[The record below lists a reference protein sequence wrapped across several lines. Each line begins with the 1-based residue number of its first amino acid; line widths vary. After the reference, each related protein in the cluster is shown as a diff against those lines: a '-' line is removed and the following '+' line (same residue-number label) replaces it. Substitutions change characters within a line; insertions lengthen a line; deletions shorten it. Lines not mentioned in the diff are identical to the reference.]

1 MVGPTAGAAG
11 AAGTAAAAVTAA
23 GMTRRGR
30 HPAARTPLSLRVGLA
45 LAAGLVV
52 FTVVALVGAGDGR
65 LIVAAQRLR
74 PPSAAHWFGTDDL
87 GRDVLARTLAG
98 LRLSVLVAAGTT
110 LLLGVIAV
118 PTGMVAGWV
127 RGRPHEIVGR
137 VLDLALSVPPLIF
150 VLLVVNV
157 TGFGISRMAFAIALS
172 LAPPVARVLRAQTQ
186 RIREQDFVQAATARG
201 ERWGYLLGRELL
213 PNLLPLI
220 AVELTY
226 RFGVVVAMAGA
237 LSFLGL
243 GVQPPR
249 ADLGLMIA
257 QAKPFLPVT
266 PTMVF
271 LPGLVMVAL
280 VLTANL
286 LGDGLRDHLGRR
298 TGQR

>member
-1 MVGPTAGAAG
+1 
-11 AAGTAAAAVTAA
+11 
-23 GMTRRGR
+23 
-30 HPAARTPLSLRVGLA
+30 
-45 LAAGLVV
+45 
-52 FTVVALVGAGDGR
+52 
-65 LIVAAQRLR
+65 
-74 PPSAAHWFGTDDL
+74 
-87 GRDVLARTLAG
+87 
-98 LRLSVLVAAGTT
+98 
-110 LLLGVIAV
+110 
-118 PTGMVAGWV
+118 
-127 RGRPHEIVGR
+127 
-137 VLDLALSVPPLIF
+137 
-150 VLLVVNV
+150 NV

-186 RIREQDFVQAATARG
+186 RVREQDFVQAATARG